1 MFAVVVISGK
11 QYKISPGQ
19 VIEVDRLAGKTGET
33 VIFDQVLL
41 VSDDKSAKVGTPK
54 VSGFKVTAKILS
66 QEKGEKIEI
75 RRFKSKVRYR
85 RHKGF
90 RPQITRLEIIAI
102 ARP

>member
-11 QYKISPGQ
+11 QYKVSPGQ
-19 VIEVDRLAGKTGET
+19 VIDVGRLAGKTGET

-41 VSDDKSAKVGTPK
+41 VSSDKGSKVGTPK
-54 VSGFKVTAKILS
+54 VSGIKVTAKILS
-66 QEKGEKIEI
+66 QAKGEKIEI

-90 RPQITRLEIIAI
+90 RPQITRLEIVTI